1 MKIPVAIFL
10 KSFSVSPRNPNWTGT
25 HPRRGKRRPR
35 FISRRRV
42 YNPRPFHNRPIQV
55 HNTVFAWEADSQP
68 GNPGR
73 QSYRDNVPLEQ
84 ESRLRIR
91 VTRSGYADR
100 VPPLRRATGPRFTVL
115 MACCASSKRLIER
128 LIIDVSRDR
137 VESSRWNAG

>member
-1 MKIPVAIFL
+1 MDWNAPVPA
-10 KSFSVSPRNPNWTGT
+10 
-25 HPRRGKRRPR
+25 KRRPR

-42 YNPRPFHNRPIQV
+42 HNPRFIIGRYRY
-55 HNTVFAWEADSQP
+55 TVLAWEADSQP

-100 VPPLRRATGPRFTVL
+100 VPSLDEKGDLRVNSD
-115 MACCASSKRLIER
+115 CASSKRSITSFEKNH
-128 LIIDVSRDR
+128 RDGMR
-137 VESSRWNAG
+137 